1 MPFDPCS
8 FPMGFEFRTPE
19 DAEKFDAVMKPIRA
33 KYADFVA
40 RHLLDQLDRIN
51 EEQICHSTK
60 LESTT

>member
-1 MPFDPCS
+1 MPLKTAY
-8 FPMGFEFRTPE
+8 FPVSCEFRTPE

-60 LESTT
+60 PVSIT